1 MGCRSVLERTPSRTA
16 LHRARARLAWEL
28 TRTDGPAESFAWRTW
43 TARETVTAHEPH
55 TFGSQGA
62 TVARRAQ
69 GRGERGKESEAHWQ
83 SFDILWFTS
92 SSTMYT
98 MFIRVRVPQPT
109 RPQTSRYP
117 WMEVP
122 EMHAHVR
129 ECVVIRNDN
138 RATHTHT
145 HTQDLPCKRCGSFG
159 PCEKLTPRPPSRP
172 AAHGP
177 STGTGTASSHGATH
191 WWLTSGARCARWHHI
206 HGRLSSALR
215 PPRTSSSPRASGGRT
230 KEDFYPVFTSILVLP
245 FGSLCVHVYDA
256 MM

>member
-43 TARETVTAHEPH
+43 TAHETVTAHEPH

-109 RPQTSRYP
+109 RPLRDSPLKPPQTSP
-117 WMEVP
+117 ISGKVP
-122 EMHAHVR
+122 RMHAHARVR
-129 ECVVIRNDN
+129 CYKKRQPSH
-138 RATHTHT
+138 THTHT
-145 HTQDLPCKRCGSFG
+145 HTG
-159 PCEKLTPRPPSRP
+159 PALQ
-172 AAHGP
+172 AL
-177 STGTGTASSHGATH
+177 
-191 WWLTSGARCARWHHI
+191 WQ
-206 HGRLSSALR
+206 LR
-215 PPRTSSSPRASGGRT
+215 P
-230 KEDFYPVFTSILVLP
+230 L
-245 FGSLCVHVYDA
+245 
-256 MM
+256 

>member
-43 TARETVTAHEPH
+43 TAHETVTAHEPH

-145 HTQDLPCKRCGSFG
+145 HRTCLASAVAASAPVRSLPHA
-159 PCEKLTPRPPSRP
+159 RP
-172 AAHGP
+172 ADQQP
-177 STGTGTASSHGATH
+177 TGRARARARPQATARHTGGSRQVPGVRGGTTFMDGS
-191 WWLTSGARCARWHHI
+191 
-206 HGRLSSALR
+206 
-215 PPRTSSSPRASGGRT
+215 PPRSGLRGRAPAPARPEGERRKTFIQFSRQ
-230 KEDFYPVFTSILVLP
+230 FWFCVYRFAFWFPVCT
-245 FGSLCVHVYDA
+245 CV
-256 MM
+256 